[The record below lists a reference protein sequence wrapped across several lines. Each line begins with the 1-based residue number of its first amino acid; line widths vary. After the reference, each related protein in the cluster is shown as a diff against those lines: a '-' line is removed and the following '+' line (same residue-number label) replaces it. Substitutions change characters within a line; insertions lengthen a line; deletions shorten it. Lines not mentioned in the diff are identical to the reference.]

1 MRNELPETDH
11 VTNNRWICRAATA
24 AIGVSISLMVVLG
37 ILGPR
42 AGMVTFTAAPPWP
55 PWFFHMHLSPTL
67 WSVTLWLVELLG
79 GAGLVFGLLAVRR
92 GWRPR
97 VQRLIAASVLAVMA
111 LMLIPPIDNGDPT
124 LYAAFGRIA
133 VLGHSPYVMTPGQ
146 LRSSGDAVGADVASD
161 YWTFPSRYGPVATV
175 TEAAASEIAGDTTAR
190 TIFWLKVWNGL
201 AYLALVLALD
211 RATRSDPARR
221 TRAHLLWSINP
232 LMLFAIMANGH
243 NDVLAAAAG
252 VSALLA
258 IRRMDS
264 IRSLLA
270 GILLGLATAIK
281 AQYALF
287 GAGLGWAARRN
298 PRALT
303 AMAVGA
309 AAILIPSYLI
319 AGHAAINATIGMT
332 ALSPTGPWLTAAR
345 ILGLQHSANTLGL
358 IACAMLAMI
367 LLWRM
372 PAGPPGLPA
381 IRIALALALALVVL
395 SPQQTA
401 SYDAMIFPLLAI
413 MPATRLD
420 WITVARATALAAAS
434 HPFIIGSNPSP
445 LTVFER
451 ISVVGSPS
459 LLLAGVV
466 VALLWLCVAKTWN
479 PATTTEINAAQL
491 YVPGGG
497 VARARNF
504 PGGCG

>member
-1 MRNELPETDH
+1 
-11 VTNNRWICRAATA
+11 
-24 AIGVSISLMVVLG
+24 
-37 ILGPR
+37 
-42 AGMVTFTAAPPWP
+42 
-55 PWFFHMHLSPTL
+55 
-67 WSVTLWLVELLG
+67 
-79 GAGLVFGLLAVRR
+79 
-92 GWRPR
+92 
-97 VQRLIAASVLAVMA
+97 
-111 LMLIPPIDNGDPT
+111 
-124 LYAAFGRIA
+124 
-133 VLGHSPYVMTPGQ
+133 MTPGQ
-146 LRSSGDAVGADVASD
+146 LRSSGDAVGADLTSRLLD
-161 YWTFPSRYGPVATV
+161 SLSRYGPVTTA

-211 RATRSDPARR
+211 RATRSDPAHR
-221 TRAHLLWSINP
+221 TRAHLLWSLNP

-252 VSALLA
+252 VSALLT
-258 IRRMDS
+258 IRRMNS

-270 GILLGLATAIK
+270 GILLGLATAFK

-298 PRALT
+298 PRAFT
-303 AMAVGA
+303 AMALGA

-319 AGHAAINATIGMT
+319 AGHAAINATIGIT
-332 ALSPTGPWLTAAR
+332 AMPSNGPWLTAAR
-345 ILGLQHSANTLGL
+345 ILGFQHSANTLGL

-381 IRIALALALALVVL
+381 IRIALALALGLLVL
-395 SPQQTA
+395 SPRQTA
-401 SYDAMIFPLLAI
+401 SYDAMTFPLLAI

-420 WITVARATALAAAS
+420 WIIVARATALAAAS
-434 HPFIIGSNPSP
+434 APFIIGSNPSP
-445 LTVFER
+445 LTFFER

-459 LLLAGVV
+459 LLLVGTV
-466 VALLWLCVAKTWN
+466 VALLWLCITKTWN

-497 VARARNF
+497 VARE
-504 PGGCG
+504 

>member
-1 MRNELPETDH
+1 MGIT
-11 VTNNRWICRAATA
+11 RAATA

-42 AGMVTFTAAPPWP
+42 AGTATFAATPPWP
-55 PWFFHMHLSPTL
+55 PWFLHTHLPATL

-97 VQRLIAASVLAVMA
+97 VRRLIAASVLAVIA
-111 LMLIPPIDNGDPT
+111 LMLIPPVDNGDPT

-146 LRSSGDAVGADVASD
+146 LRSSGDPVGADLASA
-161 YWTFPSRYGPVATV
+161 YWPSPSRYGPVATA

-190 TIFWLKVWNGL
+190 TIFWLKVWNAL
-201 AYLALVLALD
+201 AYLAVVLALD
-211 RATRSDPARR
+211 RATRSHPGRR

-232 LMLFAIMANGH
+232 LMLFALMGNGH
-243 NDVLAAAAG
+243 NDVLAVAAG

-258 IRRMDS
+258 IQRMNS
-264 IRSLLA
+264 IRGLLA
-270 GILLGLATAIK
+270 GILLGLAAAIK

-298 PRALT
+298 PGVLT
-303 AMAVGA
+303 AMTVGA

-319 AGHAAINATIGMT
+319 AGRAAINATVGLT
-332 ALSPTGPWLTAAR
+332 ALSPTGPWRAASR
-345 ILGLQHSANTLGL
+345 IFGLQHSANTLGL
-358 IACAMLAMI
+358 IACAILAVI
-367 LLWRM
+367 LLWCM
-372 PAGPPGLPA
+372 PAGPLGLPA

-401 SYDAMIFPLLAI
+401 WYDAMIFPLLAI

-420 WITVARATALAAAS
+420 WIVVARAIALAAAS
-434 HPFIIGSNPSP
+434 QPFMIGSNPFL

-451 ISVVGSPS
+451 VSVVGSPT
-459 LLLAGVV
+459 LLLVGIV
-466 VALLWLCVAKTWN
+466 VALLWLCVARTWHPVN
-479 PATTTEINAAQL
+479 LDFHHVTAGSSAAAAGSQ
-491 YVPGGG
+491 
-497 VARARNF
+497 AR
-504 PGGCG
+504 